1 MQSNEEIIETNMIT
15 SNSPSMKKEILRKPT
30 DTNPKAKSN
39 KKVHFNNE
47 HLVDVVIVN
56 NWKKYNVLFD
66 TEEDAPVCKC
76 NLI

>member
-1 MQSNEEIIETNMIT
+1 MQSNEEIIEANMIT
-15 SNSPSMKKEILRKPT
+15 SHSPSMKKEILRKTT
-30 DTNPKAKSN
+30 DIPKAKSN

-66 TEEDAPVCKC
+66 TDEDAPVCKC